1 MQLYTLARG
10 WRIAFG
16 HFNLAEIKQ
25 MKYEG
30 WKVESV
36 VYLKPQMPKQRKPRQ
51 VPKQV
56 AVNKHG
62 IPIRQ

>member
-16 HFNLAEIKQ
+16 HFNSSEIKQ
-25 MKYEG
+25 MQSEG

-36 VYLKPQMPKQRKPRQ
+36 VYLKQQFPKQKNLRQ
-51 VPKQV
+51 APKQV

-62 IPIRQ
+62 IPILQ